1 MSENRPLVRGVTPS
15 VAVVIVAVLATF
27 VALTVINSSVAIILA
42 IFGLLFGGDLLR
54 ELAEALDGE
63 TDPAAD
69 DEPTTDH
76 DAEDAL
82 ERLRVRYADGEL
94 SDAEFERRL
103 AVLLET
109 ETVADVERYLEEDA
123 TTPSVQG
130 AETEVDREFER
141 SSGS

>member
-69 DEPTTDH
+69 DEPTTDR

-109 ETVADVERYLEEDA
+109 ETVADVERYLEEGVA
-123 TTPSVQG
+123 TPSAQG